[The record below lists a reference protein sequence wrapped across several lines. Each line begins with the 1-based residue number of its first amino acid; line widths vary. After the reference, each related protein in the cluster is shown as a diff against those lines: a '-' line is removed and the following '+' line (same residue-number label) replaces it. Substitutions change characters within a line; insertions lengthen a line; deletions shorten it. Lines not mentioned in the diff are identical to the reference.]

1 MMREWKE
8 ISLNTWKRKKKL
20 FNNFDYFQWSLHQYY
35 LQCLN
40 FRKILNSHHNDLTF
54 LFFLD
59 LNYLISNHSFS
70 QNIHLMFQSIPT
82 TLVISWSSITRIIS
96 IKMIARS
103 SSCIAGARVRAR
115 NTWDRSYSRGAAD
128 STTNIVA
135 GVAETRYERCCSPL
149 CQ

>member
-1 MMREWKE
+1 
-8 ISLNTWKRKKKL
+8 
-20 FNNFDYFQWSLHQYY
+20 
-35 LQCLN
+35 
-40 FRKILNSHHNDLTF
+40 
-54 LFFLD
+54 
-59 LNYLISNHSFS
+59 
-70 QNIHLMFQSIPT
+70 MFQSKLDSHDTRHILIIDHT
-82 TLVISWSSITRIIS
+82 CISS